1 MPLIET
7 VTEIDPTIV
16 VYVHKSIARLGS
28 KLHEPPNKPTVTEGG
43 LPRPG
48 FT

>member
-1 MPLIET
+1 MPPMLT
-7 VTEIDPTIV
+7 VTELDPTTF